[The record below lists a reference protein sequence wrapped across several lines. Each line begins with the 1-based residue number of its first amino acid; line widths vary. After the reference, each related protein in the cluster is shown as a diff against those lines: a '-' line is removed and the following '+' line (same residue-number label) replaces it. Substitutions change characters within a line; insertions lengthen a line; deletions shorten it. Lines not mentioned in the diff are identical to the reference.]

1 MYQSSGFA
9 SCWVRDTSAP
19 NCNLQFETLRP
30 FLEPDHVACIVTLGQ
45 PPRPRKWAR
54 FREVAMFQ
62 MIDQTSTGPDDRKV
76 LLYKVGMF
84 IVAISA
90 VGGVIFLCM
99 RSLS

>member
-1 MYQSSGFA
+1 
-9 SCWVRDTSAP
+9 
-19 NCNLQFETLRP
+19 
-30 FLEPDHVACIVTLGQ
+30 
-45 PPRPRKWAR
+45 
-54 FREVAMFQ
+54 MFQ
-62 MIDQTSTGPDDRKV
+62 MIDQSNPEPADRKM